1 MKGGAKF
8 SQLVKSK
15 VKGLVNWLVGWV
27 GAKKE
32 KEKKKIPH
40 PEKRIL
46 AHDREYR
53 CGVRGR
59 RTR

>member
-15 VKGLVNWLVGWV
+15 GVGWLVGWV